1 MDEKNYAIYNSLGIS
16 YDDLKD
22 YVNAEKYYIKSMECN
37 PKYESAAYNLA
48 IMYKAMDNIPKAIE
62 FYEKAIEINPRYS
75 YAYNNLGN
83 IYKNTKREFSKAI

>member
-1 MDEKNYAIYNSLGIS
+1 
-16 YDDLKD
+16 
-22 YVNAEKYYIKSMECN
+22 MECN